1 MKSFLNILMLSLGLN
16 VAGIVGP
23 AHATSPLLAQCSD
36 DSVGLRGD
44 WGKMRF
50 RVDVADDD
58 AERGQGLMF
67 VRNMDRDKG
76 MLFVWDAP
84 RRAQFWMRNTYIPL
98 DMIFV
103 DEAGVVTH
111 VHHNAVPLDETVID
125 GGEGVFAVLEINGGL
140 SRSFG
145 IDVGSQLQHPAFGSA
160 AAWPC
165 GSV

>member
-1 MKSFLNILMLSLGLN
+1 MKSLLSILMLLLGLS
-16 VAGIVGP
+16 VSGTVGLV
-23 AHATSPLLAQCSD
+23 HATSPLIAQCSD
-36 DSVGLRGD
+36 DSVGIRGD

-58 AERGQGLMF
+58 AERGKGLMF
-67 VRNMDRDKG
+67 VRDMDRDKG
-76 MLFVWDAP
+76 MLFVWDTP

-103 DEAGVVTH
+103 GEDGLVTH
-111 VHHNAVPLDETVID
+111 IHHNAVPLDETAID
-125 GGEGVFAVLEINGGL
+125 GGEGVIAVLEINGGL

-160 AAWPC
+160 AAWSC
-165 GSV
+165 NSV

>member
-1 MKSFLNILMLSLGLN
+1 MKSLLSILMLLLGLS
-16 VAGIVGP
+16 VSGTVGP
-23 AHATSPLLAQCSD
+23 VHATSPLIAQCSD
-36 DSVGLRGD
+36 DSVGIRGD

-58 AERGQGLMF
+58 AERGKGLMF
-67 VRNMDRDKG
+67 VRDMDRDKG
-76 MLFVWDAP
+76 MLFVWDTP

-103 DEAGVVTH
+103 GEDGLVTH
-111 VHHNAVPLDETVID
+111 IHHNAVPLDETAID
-125 GGEGVFAVLEINGGL
+125 GGEGVIAVLEINGGL

-145 IDVGSQLQHPAFGSA
+145 IDVGSQLQHPAFGPA

-165 GSV
+165 NSV